1 MALWVAGTV
10 GQLLMSSK
18 ILEEKVDMQLAELR
32 EFMAQ
37 KRLPKG
43 LRKRIREFMET
54 LCECNTKALLP
65 CVSADVAEVLVRQE
79 QDRLRRKG
87 GIGSP
92 PA

>member
-1 MALWVAGTV
+1 MALGVAGTV

-54 LCECNTKALLP
+54 LCERTKALLP
-65 CVSADVAEVLVRQE
+65 CVSADNAEVLVRQE
-79 QDRLRRKG
+79 QDRL
-87 GIGSP
+87 
-92 PA
+92 

>member
-54 LCECNTKALLP
+54 LCERTQKRSCRALLLTMTRL
-65 CVSADVAEVLVRQE
+65 LVRQE
-79 QDRLRRKG
+79 PDRLRRKG
-87 GIGSP
+87 TAVSSP
-92 PA
+92 A

>member
-37 KRLPKG
+37 KRLPKE

-54 LCECNTKALLP
+54 LCERTQKRSCRALLLTMTRL
-65 CVSADVAEVLVRQE
+65 LVRQE
-79 QDRLRRKG
+79 PDRLRRKG
-87 GIGSP
+87 GVGSP

>member
-54 LCECNTKALLP
+54 LCERARQN
-65 CVSADVAEVLVRQE
+65 VWSQVRCT
-79 QDRLRRKG
+79 
-87 GIGSP
+87 
-92 PA
+92 

>member
-54 LCECNTKALLP
+54 LCARNTKALLP
-65 CVSADVAEVLVRQE
+65 CVVADNAEVLVRQE
-79 QDRLRRKG
+79 QDRL
-87 GIGSP
+87 
-92 PA
+92 

>member
-1 MALWVAGTV
+1 MELWVAGTV

-54 LCECNTKALLP
+54 LCE
-65 CVSADVAEVLVRQE
+65 
-79 QDRLRRKG
+79 
-87 GIGSP
+87 
-92 PA
+92 

>member
-1 MALWVAGTV
+1 MALGVAGTV

-54 LCECNTKALLP
+54 LCERTKALRP
-65 CVSADVAEVLVRQE
+65 CVAADNAEVLVRQE
-79 QDRLRRKG
+79 QDRL
-87 GIGSP
+87 
-92 PA
+92 

>member
-1 MALWVAGTV
+1 
-10 GQLLMSSK
+10 MSSK

-54 LCECNTKALLP
+54 LCERNTWKALLP
-65 CVSADVAEVLVRQE
+65 CVSADNAEVLVRQE
-79 QDRLRRKG
+79 QDRL
-87 GIGSP
+87 
-92 PA
+92 